1 MMTRMKI
8 LMRVTTMSLKMIDME
23 KVKDL
28 LSKERYGCTYKELC
42 SARQMIIEELIRGC
56 N

>member
-1 MMTRMKI
+1 MTRKTMAR
-8 LMRVTTMSLKMIDME
+8 MMTMSLKMIDIE
-23 KVKDL
+23 KAKDL

-56 N
+56 A